1 VPAFA
6 GEGKGEMFEKKLEKM
21 TEKLS
26 LTADQQTQIRSILES
41 KKKEM
46 EDMRRRTDEQIHAVL
61 TEEQKK
67 KYEDMKKEWKE
78 KKAEWKEKQKEGKK

>member
-1 VPAFA
+1 
-6 GEGKGEMFEKKLEKM
+6 MFEKKLEKM